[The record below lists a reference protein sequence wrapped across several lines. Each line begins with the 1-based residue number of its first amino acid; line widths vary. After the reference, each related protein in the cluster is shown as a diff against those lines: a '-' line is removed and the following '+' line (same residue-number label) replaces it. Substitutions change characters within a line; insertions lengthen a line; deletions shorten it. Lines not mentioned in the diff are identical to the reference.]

1 MMAENGSQPS
11 WLKPVVDYGPL
22 VTFFVTYYLEDLFF
36 ATAAIMVAT
45 VVVILLSLLFTRKV
59 PTMPLVTAIAIG
71 IFGGLTLFLKD
82 ETFIKMKP
90 TIVEVII
97 AGILFGGLSFKKLF
111 LKNLMGSALPMT
123 DEGWRK
129 LTTRFAWFSIG
140 LAILNEIVWRTQTTE
155 IWVNFKV
162 WGLLILTFLFIFSQ
176 MPLIQQHSLK
186 DQSANEES

>member
-1 MMAENGSQPS
+1 MMAENGNQPS

-162 WGLLILTFLFIFSQ
+162 WGLMILTFLFIFSQ

-186 DQSANEES
+186 DQSANGES

>member
-1 MMAENGSQPS
+1 MAENGNQPS

-186 DQSANEES
+186 DQSANGES

>member
-1 MMAENGSQPS
+1 
-11 WLKPVVDYGPL
+11 
-22 VTFFVTYYLEDLFF
+22 
-36 ATAAIMVAT
+36 
-45 VVVILLSLLFTRKV
+45 
-59 PTMPLVTAIAIG
+59 MPLVTAIAIG

-90 TIVEVII
+90 TIVEIII
-97 AGILFGGLSFKKLF
+97 AGIFWGIIFKKLF

-155 IWVNFKV
+155 IYRF
-162 WGLLILTFLFIFSQ
+162 
-176 MPLIQQHSLK
+176 
-186 DQSANEES
+186 

>member
-1 MMAENGSQPS
+1 MAENGSQPS

-45 VVVILLSLLFTRKV
+45 VVVILLSLLLTHKV
-59 PTMPLVTAIAIG
+59 PIMPLVTAIAIG

>member
-1 MMAENGSQPS
+1 MAENGSQPS

-45 VVVILLSLLFTRKV
+45 VMVILLSLLLTRKV

-97 AGILFGGLSFKKLF
+97 AGILFGGLSLKKLF
-111 LKNLMGSALPMT
+111 LKKLMGSALPMT

-186 DQSANEES
+186 DQSANGES

>member
-1 MMAENGSQPS
+1 MAENGNQPS

-45 VVVILLSLLFTRKV
+45 IVVILLSLLLTRKV

-97 AGILFGGLSFKKLF
+97 AGILFGGLSLKKLF

-162 WGLLILTFLFIFSQ
+162 WGLMILTFLFIFSQ

>member
-1 MMAENGSQPS
+1 MMAENGNQPS

-45 VVVILLSLLFTRKV
+45 VVVILLSLLLTRKV

-71 IFGGLTLFLKD
+71 IFGGLTLVLQD

-90 TIVEVII
+90 TIVEIII
-97 AGILFGGLSFKKLF
+97 AGILFGGLFFKKLF

-129 LTTRFAWFSIG
+129 LTSRFAWFSIG
-140 LAILNEIVWRTQTTE
+140 LAILNELVWRTQTTE

-176 MPLIQQHSLK
+176 MPLIQRHGLK
-186 DQSANEES
+186 DPSANGES

>member
-1 MMAENGSQPS
+1 MMAENGNQPS

>member
-1 MMAENGSQPS
+1 MMADNGNQPP

-45 VVVILLSLLFTRKV
+45 VVVIFLSFLLTHKV
-59 PTMPLVTAIAIG
+59 PTMPLVTAVAIG

-90 TIVEVII
+90 TIVEIII
-97 AGILFGGLSFKKLF
+97 AGILFGGLFFKKLF

-129 LTTRFAWFSIG
+129 LTSRFAWFSLG
-140 LAILNEIVWRTQTTE
+140 LAILNELVWRTQTTD

-162 WGLLILTFLFIFSQ
+162 WGLMILTFLFIFSQ
-176 MPLIQQHSLK
+176 MPLIQRHSLK
-186 DQSANEES
+186 DQSTNEKN

>member
-1 MMAENGSQPS
+1 MAENGNQPS

-45 VVVILLSLLFTRKV
+45 IVVILLSLLLTRKV

-97 AGILFGGLSFKKLF
+97 AVILFGGLSFKKLF

-162 WGLLILTFLFIFSQ
+162 WGLMILTFLFIFSQ

-186 DQSANEES
+186 DQSANGES

>member
-1 MMAENGSQPS
+1 
-11 WLKPVVDYGPL
+11 
-22 VTFFVTYYLEDLFF
+22 
-36 ATAAIMVAT
+36 
-45 VVVILLSLLFTRKV
+45 
-59 PTMPLVTAIAIG
+59 
-71 IFGGLTLFLKD
+71 
-82 ETFIKMKP
+82 
-90 TIVEVII
+90 
-97 AGILFGGLSFKKLF
+97 
-111 LKNLMGSALPMT
+111 MT

-186 DQSANEES
+186 DQSANGES

>member
-1 MMAENGSQPS
+1 MAENGNQPS

-45 VVVILLSLLFTRKV
+45 VVVILLSLLLTRKV

-71 IFGGLTLFLKD
+71 IFGGLTLFLQD

-90 TIVEVII
+90 TIVEIII
-97 AGILFGGLSFKKLF
+97 AGILFGGLFFEKLF

-129 LTTRFAWFSIG
+129 LTSRFAWFSIG
-140 LAILNEIVWRTQTTE
+140 LAILNELVWRTQTTE

-162 WGLLILTFLFIFSQ
+162 WGLLILMFLFIFSQ
-176 MPLIQQHSLK
+176 MPLIQRHGLK
-186 DQSANEES
+186 DPTENGEN

>member
-1 MMAENGSQPS
+1 MMAENGNQPS

-45 VVVILLSLLFTRKV
+45 VMVILLSLLLTRKV

-97 AGILFGGLSFKKLF
+97 AGILFGGIVSQKLF
-111 LKNLMGSALPMT
+111 LKKLMGSALPMT

-186 DQSANEES
+186 DQSANGES

>member
-1 MMAENGSQPS
+1 MMEENGSQPS

-45 VVVILLSLLFTRKV
+45 VAVILLSLLLTRKV

-97 AGILFGGLSFKKLF
+97 AGILFGGLSLKKLF
-111 LKNLMGSALPMT
+111 LKKLMGSALPMT

-186 DQSANEES
+186 DQSANGES

>member
-1 MMAENGSQPS
+1 MAENGNQPS

-123 DEGWRK
+123 DKGWRK